1 MIHCYFFMAALLMAM
16 ALPSWAEPR
25 LDYDVDDDGL
35 IEIQDLEDLNDIRN
49 NITAV
54 NYSDSYVVNELLG
67 NTLYGVN
74 DGCPLDGCNGYE
86 LINDLNFDT
95 NNNGLFDEGDRFW
108 NEGKG
113 WQSIGNFDLKFNSEF
128 NGNGYSIYNLI
139 MRRPGERF
147 LGLFGYA
154 EFAHI
159 HHFSLSANLVTG
171 GESGAILGYGWKTTL
186 DNINANVTLKG
197 EPAGDDCTV
206 KCEAEIIGGLV
217 GSGDELSFHHVVAKI
232 QLSGVDRLGGIV
244 GIIFKSQFSE
254 VAIDAQITGQHSIG
268 ALAGTFSDGEI
279 ESVAVFSN
287 LFGGTAVGGL
297 LGESQ
302 DVIIK
307 NVLLSGT
314 IEAAIGVS
322 RYARAGALIASSDS
336 STISHIISLM
346 RLPED
351 ENDLHFF
358 GALMGD
364 ASSADINNAYWAHDL
379 ALRNYLYGNSHSRL
393 GQNWSLIDL
402 QCASPT
408 QSCNG
413 LLFNNFT
420 DALNTEGE
428 TLWDFG
434 ANTQAPTIVLPMG
447 RFADADGNG
456 VADNWPEIN
465 SPVTSNPVE
474 VDESSSGGGSLMY
487 LALLWIFIIRKK
499 PIHGH

>member
-1 MIHCYFFMAALLMAM
+1 MIHGYSLMALLLMAM
-16 ALPSWAEPR
+16 SLPSWAEPR

-35 IEIQDLEDLNDIRN
+35 IEIQDLADLNEIRN

-54 NYSDSYVVNELLG
+54 NYSDTYVVHELLG

-86 LINDLNFDT
+86 LINDLNFDD
-95 NNNGLFDEGDRFW
+95 NNNGLFDEGDEFW

-113 WQSIGNFDLKFNSEF
+113 WKSIGDFDLKFNTEF
-128 NGNGYSIYNLI
+128 NGNGYGIYNLI

-154 EFAHI
+154 EYAHI
-159 HHFSLSANLVTG
+159 HHFSLSANLITG

-186 DNINANVTLKG
+186 DNINANVILKG

-217 GSGDELSFHHVVAKI
+217 GSGDELNFHHIVLKI
-232 QLSGVDRLGGIV
+232 KLSGVDRLGGVV

-254 VAIDAQITGQHSIG
+254 LAIDAQIIGQDSMG
-268 ALAGTFSDGEI
+268 ALAGTYSDGEI
-279 ESVAVFSN
+279 KSVAVFVNSI
-287 LFGGTAVGGL
+287 GGTGVGGL

-302 DVIIK
+302 DIIIK
-307 NVLLSGT
+307 DVLLSGS
-314 IEAAIGVS
+314 IDAANGVS

-336 STISHIISLM
+336 STISNVISLM

-351 ENDLHFF
+351 ENDQHFF

-364 ASSADINNAYWAHDL
+364 ASSAEIENAYWAQDL
-379 ALRNYLYGNSHSRL
+379 ALRNYLFGNAHSRL

-402 QCASPT
+402 QCASLT

-413 LLFNNFT
+413 LLFDDFT
-420 DALNTEGE
+420 GSVNSEQQP
-428 TLWDFG
+428 LWDFG
-434 ANTQAPTIVLPMG
+434 TNTQAPAMVLSMG
-447 RFADADGNG
+447 RFADTDGNG
-456 VADNWPEIN
+456 IADNWPEIN
-465 SPVTSNPVE
+465 ASISPQPSE
-474 VDESSSGGGSLMY
+474 ADGSSSGGGGAMY
-487 LALLWIFIIRKK
+487 LALLLIFFIRKK
-499 PIHGH
+499 PIQGH